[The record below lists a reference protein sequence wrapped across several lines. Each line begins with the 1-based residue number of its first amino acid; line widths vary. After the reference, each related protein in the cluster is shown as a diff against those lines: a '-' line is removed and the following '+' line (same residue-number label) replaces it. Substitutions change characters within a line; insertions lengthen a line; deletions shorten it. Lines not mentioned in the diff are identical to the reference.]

1 MRNKK
6 GFTLIEVIISILLLS
21 LVLMALYKSS
31 EILRKSNIHLFNYL
45 QKSTKSL
52 KGTKTLFIDLI
63 HSDYNITIDTKEK
76 FHRLTLASTRNS
88 LYGEE
93 KVKVIWLVYKKDNT
107 LLRLEGT
114 QYNIPLKNEQRVEV
128 DVITHDIELFKI
140 YKSKT
145 KTKILV
151 MIKVKGQ
158 EPQMFMCQNIPTT
171 PKKSKAP
178 KDGTPGKQGKQKRPK
193 K

>member
-1 MRNKK
+1 MRTKK
-6 GFTLIEVIISILLLS
+6 GFTLIEVIISIILLS
-21 LVLMALYKSS
+21 LVLMALYKSA
-31 EILRKSNIHLFNYL
+31 EILRKSNIHLFDYL
-45 QKSTKSL
+45 QKSTQST

-63 HSDYNITIDTKEK
+63 HSDSNITIDTKEK
-76 FHRLTLASTRNS
+76 FHRLTLASTTNS

-93 KVKVIWLVYKKDNT
+93 RVKVVWLVYKQNNT

-114 QYNIPLKNEQRVEV
+114 QYDIPLKNEQRVEV
-128 DVITHDIELFKI
+128 DVIAQNIELFKI

-145 KTKILV
+145 KTKILA

-158 EPQMFMCQNIPTT
+158 EPQMFMCQNIPIT
-171 PKKSKAP
+171 PKKPKAP
-178 KDGTPGKQGKQKRPK
+178 KNGTAKTQGKETLPK

>member
-1 MRNKK
+1 MRTKK
-6 GFTLIEVIISILLLS
+6 GFTLIEVIISIILLS
-21 LVLMALYKSS
+21 LVLMALYKSA
-31 EILRKSNIHLFNYL
+31 EILRKSNIQLFEYL

-52 KGTKTLFIDLI
+52 KGTKTLFTDLI

-93 KVKVIWLVYKKDNT
+93 KVKVVWLVHKNNNT

-114 QYNIPLKNEQRVEV
+114 QYDIPLKSEQHVEV
-128 DVITHDIELFKI
+128 DVIAQNIELFKI

-145 KTKILV
+145 KTKILAI
-151 MIKVKGQ
+151 IKVKGQ
-158 EPQMFMCQNIPTT
+158 EPQMFMCQNIQTAPPK
-171 PKKSKAP
+171 PKKPQKNNKP
-178 KDGTPGKQGKQKRPK
+178 KSNVK
-193 K
+193 